1 MKKHLQ
7 AKELRFDII
16 SEKEL
21 PSFLYSD
28 RKRLKQILLNLLTNA
43 IKFTRQGGRIV
54 LRINE
59 ENDELVFAIEDNGI
73 GISEARLL

>member
-1 MKKHLQ
+1 MQ

-16 SEKEL
+16 LEEEL

>member
-16 SEKEL
+16 SEEEL